1 MSDSMKLLEEKI
13 GKAIE
18 LVDKLSSE
26 NESFINEN
34 EQLKAELAELRMD
47 MENIEERDR
56 KKSEK
61 AKAKLN
67 SLLQKL
73 ENLEQL

>member
-26 NESFINEN
+26 NE
-34 EQLKAELAELRMD
+34 RT
-47 MENIEERDR
+47 
-56 KKSEK
+56 
-61 AKAKLN
+61 
-67 SLLQKL
+67 
-73 ENLEQL
+73 

>member
-1 MSDSMKLLEEKI
+1 MSESMELLEKKI

-18 LVDKLSSE
+18 LVDKLSTE
-26 NESFINEN
+26 NESFIKEN
-34 EQLKAELAELRMD
+34 GQLKAELTKLRIEID
-47 MENIEERDR
+47 QIEERDR

-61 AKAKLN
+61 VKTKLN
-67 SLLQKL
+67 GLLLKL

>member
-18 LVDKLSSE
+18 LVDKLSTE
-26 NESFINEN
+26 NESYCKEN
-34 EQLKAELAELRMD
+34 EQLKAELAKLR
-47 MENIEERDR
+47 IEMGEIEVSDR

-61 AKAKLN
+61 VKTKLN
-67 SLLQKL
+67 GLLLKL
-73 ENLEQL
+73 EKLEQL